1 MTRAPAVEQPA
12 APPPS
17 ASELLSDIAPTLAV
31 NGLIGFMFAATG
43 PVAVILSI
51 GTAGGLDRTQLAS
64 WIFGAFFING
74 LVTIALSWRYRLPL
88 VCFWTIPGAVLV
100 GQALDHA
107 SHAEVLGAYLLTGA
121 LMTALGLSGWM
132 SRLQSLMPMT
142 IVMGMV
148 AGVFLRFGLDLVRAV
163 HQDVAIAA
171 PMVLA
176 FVALSALPRLSG
188 RIPTLLS
195 VLMPPMIGALLVGAL
210 AIAWG
215 GRMDWSGGSN
225 LSLIAPALYRP
236 AFSPPVLLELVVP
249 LAITVLVVQNGQ
261 GYAVLKSVGHAAPV
275 NAVTLACGSASM
287 LTTFV
292 GSVSTCLTGPTNA
305 IVSSSGE
312 PHRHYTGAIVVGLL
326 AVAFGLFASAFTT
339 VMLATPKAFIAT
351 LGGLAM
357 LRALQGS
364 FTTAFSG
371 SYPLGALVAFLVTV
385 TDLPIL
391 NVGAAFWGLVFGM
404 ATSFLLERRD

>member
-1 MTRAPAVEQPA
+1 
-12 APPPS
+12 
-17 ASELLSDIAPTLAV
+17 
-31 NGLIGFMFAATG
+31 
-43 PVAVILSI
+43 
-51 GTAGGLDRTQLAS
+51 
-64 WIFGAFFING
+64 
-74 LVTIALSWRYRLPL
+74 
-88 VCFWTIPGAVLV
+88 
-100 GQALDHA
+100 
-107 SHAEVLGAYLLTGA
+107 
-121 LMTALGLSGWM
+121 
-132 SRLQSLMPMT
+132 MPMT

-225 LSLIAPALYRP
+225 LALIAPALYRP
-236 AFSPPVLLELVVP
+236 AFSLPVLLELVVP

-312 PHRHYTGAIVVGLL
+312 RHRHYTGAIVVGLL

-371 SYPLGALVAFLVTV
+371 SYPLGALVAFLITV